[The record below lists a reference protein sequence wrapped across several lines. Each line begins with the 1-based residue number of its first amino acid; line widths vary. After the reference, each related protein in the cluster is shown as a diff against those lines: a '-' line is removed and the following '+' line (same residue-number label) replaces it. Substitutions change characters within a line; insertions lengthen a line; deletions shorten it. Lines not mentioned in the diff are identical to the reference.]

1 MPFHPVILDPR
12 ARRDYV
18 ALVERIGFS
27 WRTIGQR
34 FRQTAGAVISVRR
47 GEHPIPLEYVAWL
60 DRVDQALARIPLPT
74 ETEPNPPVKPDPQTL
89 DRLAEVITELYV
101 MAEQM
106 PSAPRQV
113 RRTTLSA
120 VVRAFG
126 PDLSVR
132 VRERASPGAAWLRD
146 AF

>member
-1 MPFHPVILDPR
+1 MPFHPIILDPR

-27 WRTIGQR
+27 WKVIGQR
-34 FRQTAGAVISVRR
+34 FRQTAGTVIGVRR
-47 GEHPIPLEYVAWL
+47 GEHSIPLEYVAWL

-74 ETEPNPPVKPDPQTL
+74 EAEPNPSVKPDPQTL

-113 RRTTLSA
+113 RRSTLSA
-120 VVRAFG
+120 VVRAFA
-126 PDLSVR
+126 PELPTLIAK
-132 VRERASPGAAWLRD
+132 RAGHAAWLQD

>member
-1 MPFHPVILDPR
+1 MPLHRVILDPR

-27 WRTIGQR
+27 WKVIGQR
-34 FRQTAGAVISVRR
+34 FRQTAGAVIGCRR
-47 GEHPIPLEYVAWL
+47 GEHPIPREYLEWL
-60 DRVDQALARIPLPT
+60 DRVDQAIARIPFPT
-74 ETEPNPPVKPDPQTL
+74 EAEPSPPVQPDPQTL

-113 RRTTLSA
+113 RRSTLSA
-120 VVRAFG
+120 VVRAFA
-126 PDLSVR
+126 PELPTLIAK
-132 VRERASPGAAWLRD
+132 RAGHAAWVQD